1 MKLSKKDY
9 GWIAISTIYIIIILS
24 LYSLQ
29 LFTSLENIFYDLK
42 FKLRGPI
49 KPSEKIVIVKIDEP
63 SLKELGRWP
72 WDRKIIAKTVENL
85 FNAGVK
91 IVALDI
97 LFPEKSNEV
106 SDKMLAK
113 ALSKGKS
120 VVATHFEDVYETIL
134 INGTLQKVI
143 NKTLIKP
150 IPVIEKSSEVG
161 FVNIEP
167 DEDGVVRKIYFH
179 KVHNGKK
186 YDSFNYKIAEIYCE
200 QKLEDIPEEIYINY
214 YGPSQFY
221 DETGKEVST
230 FVGYSFINIYR
241 NIIPPI
247 WLKDKIVLIG
257 STATGLFDHYPTPF
271 INAFPGV
278 EIHATVIEN
287 LLSRCYLR
295 KIFTFTHNLILI
307 LILGTLFSFV
317 FYKAN
322 AVVSIT
328 LMFVINFTFFWISY
342 YTFNKFYTITESA
355 VYIVETFLLCFT
367 SIFYKLLYEQ
377 KEKKVIK
384 DTFSKYINPY
394 IMEELLNNP
403 KGSLSA
409 LGGQKREITVV
420 FTDIRDF
427 TSISEIL
434 PAEQV
439 VKFLNEY
446 FQIMN
451 NIIFKYNG
459 TIDKYIGDCI
469 MFFWNAPVDQP
480 DHAYLAVSCVIEMIK
495 ELDKFSISYLPQ
507 GFKLKI
513 GAGINTGEAVIGN
526 IGSSQLMQYTAVGDT
541 VNTASRL
548 QQLTKE
554 FKTPVVLSESVYN
567 RIKNRLPLVHLG
579 KVKLR
584 GKEQEVQI
592 YSIEGFTY

>member
-200 QKLEDIPEEIYINY
+200 QKLENIPEEIYINY